1 MGLLTTETAMEQ
13 REKKYFVQ
21 IVTHPSGM
29 STSGFEVYA
38 PNERQIASAARANDH
53 YVPRRSLT
61 PSIVGLTIWLVL
73 MATLVGYLLVKFA

>member
-1 MGLLTTETAMEQ
+1 MEQ

-38 PNERQIASAARANDH
+38 PNEQQVASAARANDH
-53 YVPRRSLT
+53 YVPRKSLT
-61 PSIVGLTIWLVL
+61 PSIVVLTIWLVL
-73 MATLVGYLLVKFA
+73 MATVAGYFLVKLGQ